1 MTIETAVA
9 DLVGDLSR
17 FGRLTDRIE
26 GLIESQ
32 TSRYRPSAGDW
43 LVLPWHDGFYLFSED
58 TEGQRRGR
66 ELVVAFLGPSV
77 VSVETVPAVRLRQDL
92 PETSKSVGLRC
103 ASFLHRV
110 VSGQSGAEDMLA
122 RLEDMVATMGGRV
135 WRPLE
140 LKPTYTDLLRDFRLA
155 LLAKDDDSAR
165 QFMDDLRLNGHV
177 SAENLRY
184 LRIEYLGAF
193 GRWDELRA
201 LPHIE
206 TMLKSRRPQAISE
219 ILLRMIWW
227 TELAGTGRQSISSA
241 FDERGVLQT
250 FGPVLRG
257 LRVPS
262 TREGRA
268 VAFLTALVDGDIG
281 RQQEILTRADNL
293 DERSQLS
300 ELAGIGA
307 PSSPRNLDVTAED
320 PIVIAFEEGRFG
332 DVVTQFVARPTAE
345 NADIAVQAV
354 LESSLTDDAPRVLAL
369 VREFDADGELNLTR
383 RERRDLDELEQLVGN
398 TCDGWLVWARR
409 LAAETRWADGS
420 SIVRNHGGAWTA
432 IGDLPADEAEAVGDA
447 LLEAAGGVNDDQV
460 RACLDLLCNE
470 AAKLVARGSASE
482 FCQTVLL
489 LLAEQENF
497 SEMVRIAYLDLFAV
511 WLDSGPNSREYRK
524 VLELTTRIWAM
535 IASPIAVSWAIGVLE
550 AAAISSCPDDSARTA
565 FAVSTIDRARQAY
578 GRARLRERVEIESLA
593 EELRLP
599 SRHVDIPDA
608 ERDVWSELDGK
619 LLGLY
624 SLLPRATMLL
634 AGRVAKLSSVQV
646 KGNDD
651 KVATPGLRT
660 LAERADYFIVD
671 TWHAAHQ
678 ATGGI
683 DAVRAKDRQIL
694 PQQRGITGFLRAL
707 ESFLAR

>member
-17 FGRLTDRIE
+17 FGPLTDRIE

-32 TSRYRPSAGDW
+32 TSRYRPSASDW

-66 ELVVAFLGPSV
+66 ESVIAFLGPSV
-77 VSVETVPAVRLRQDL
+77 VSVETLPAVRLQQDV

-103 ASFLHRV
+103 ASFLHSV

-122 RLEDMVATMGGRV
+122 RLEDMVATIGGRV
-135 WRPLE
+135 WRRLE
-140 LKPTYTDLLRDFRLA
+140 LKPTHTDLLRDFRLA

-165 QFMDDLRLNGHV
+165 QLMDDLRLNGHV

-206 TMLKSRRPQAISE
+206 AMLKSRRPQAISE
-219 ILLRMIWW
+219 ILLKMVWW
-227 TELAGTGRQSISSA
+227 TELAGTDRQSMSSA

-262 TREGRA
+262 TREGRV
-268 VAFLTALVDGDIG
+268 VAFLTALVDGDID
-281 RQQEILTRADNL
+281 RQQEVLNRADNL
-293 DERSQLS
+293 DERTQLT
-300 ELAGIGA
+300 ELAGPSA
-307 PSSPRNLDVTAED
+307 PQSPSNLDVTAED

-345 NADIAVQAV
+345 KADIAVQAV

-369 VREFDADGELNLTR
+369 VREFDASGELNLSR

-398 TCDGWLVWARR
+398 TCDGWLAWSRR
-409 LAAETRWADGS
+409 LAAEIRWADGS
-420 SIVRNHGGAWTA
+420 SIVRDHGRAWTS
-432 IGDLPADEAEAVGDA
+432 IGDLPADEAEAVGHA
-447 LLEAAGGVNDDQV
+447 LIEAAGGVNDDQV
-460 RACLDLLCNE
+460 RASLDLLCNE
-470 AAKLVARGSASE
+470 AAAVLSRGSASE
-482 FCQTVLL
+482 FPQTVLL

-497 SEMVRIAYLDLFAV
+497 SEMVRVAYLDLFVA
-511 WLDSGPNSREYRK
+511 WLNRGPSGGEYRS
-524 VLELTTRIWAM
+524 VLEQTADIWAM
-535 IASPIAVSWAIGVLE
+535 IASPIAVGWAIAVLE
-550 AAAISSCPDDSARTA
+550 AVVTTSCPDDATRTT
-565 FAVSTIDRARQAY
+565 FAVNTIDRARQVY
-578 GRARLRERVEIESLA
+578 GRALIRERVEIETLA
-593 EELRLP
+593 EDLRLP
-599 SRHVDIPDA
+599 PRRVDIPDA

-624 SLLPRATMLL
+624 SLLPRAAALL
-634 AGRVAKLSSVQV
+634 SSRLAKLSSVQV

-651 KVATPGLRT
+651 KVATSGLRT

-683 DAVRAKDRQIL
+683 DAVRARDRQIL

-707 ESFLAR
+707 EAFLTR